1 MGAICALVGL
11 IAGIG
16 LSLAAFA
23 FGWLPF
29 EKKEE
34 GTVLSVEAGVN
45 VSNAELVEL
54 AYDVLQEIKEGDYKG
69 LSEYVH
75 PEYGVV
81 FSPYATINLV
91 TNKCFTASQVAAFGE
106 DGTKYVWGLFD
117 GSGEP
122 IEMTPGEYFGRF
134 VMDKDYTQVSHIG
147 IDTIIRSGNALENIE
162 EVFPNARY
170 VDFHYEG
177 SPENTGLD
185 WSSLRLGFEDYNGKL
200 RLTVILHSEWT
211 I

>member
-1 MGAICALVGL
+1 V

-23 FGWLPF
+23 MGWLPIPKGKG
-29 EKKEE
+29 EKLL
-34 GTVLSVEAGVN
+34 TSDVN
-45 VSNAELVEL
+45 TCVSNAKLVEL
-54 AYDVLQEIKEGDYKG
+54 AYNVLEEIKEGDYKE
-69 LSEYVH
+69 LAKYVH

-91 TNKCFTASQVAAFGE
+91 TNKCFTAAQVENFPQ
-106 DGTKYVWGLFD
+106 DGNKYVWGLFD

-122 IEMTPGEYFGRF
+122 IEMTPVEYFARF
-134 VMDKDYTQVSHIG
+134 VMDKDFTQAEQLG
-147 IDTIIRSGNALENIE
+147 IDKIIRSGNALENID

-170 VDFHYEG
+170 VDFHFEG

-185 WSSLRLGFEDYNGKL
+185 WGSLRLGFEDYKGEL
-200 RLTVILHSEWT
+200 RLTIILHSEWT